1 MRQLQI
7 RVFLTLETR
16 REQKVLFERVVDLTD
31 GLDVPF
37 SRLLESLKFMYGLS
51 SIIEFAVL

>member
-7 RVFLTLETR
+7 RVFQTPDTR
-16 REQKVLFERVVDLTD
+16 RENKVIFERIVDLS
-31 GLDVPF
+31 DVIDIPF
-37 SRLLESLKFMYGLS
+37 SRLLESLKFIYGLS